1 MPSSLA
7 KRGLVVNDDMTEEWS
22 NNRKITE
29 DWNPKFFETC
39 KYNIKYEIVARN
51 GKSSKA
57 DCGIVTLKDKCLSL
71 NLCCYG
77 W

>member
-29 DWNPKFFETC
+29 D
-39 KYNIKYEIVARN
+39 
-51 GKSSKA
+51 
-57 DCGIVTLKDKCLSL
+57 
-71 NLCCYG
+71 
-77 W
+77 